1 MIIVIYFYNFYYQSN
16 SVYKQQFHLIFADGP
31 PWIII
36 GAAAGGG
43 AVSVIAIIVLLIC
56 CLRRDKKVSS
66 LNCQPRLSLHR
77 EAQLTKRYNNL
88 ALKNTWLQTY
98 HKRLQNPLTNFKS
111 SLVVISSFKSER
123 KLFVLVQIAAANV
136 FSYLF
141 ILIVL
146 STCLRD
152 VLLHDLEGGSDAL

>member
-1 MIIVIYFYNFYYQSN
+1 MIIIIYFYNYYYQSN

-43 AVSVIAIIVLLIC
+43 AVSLLAIIVLLIC
-56 CLRRDKKVSS
+56 CLRRDKKGEQFKI
-66 LNCQPRLSLHR
+66 CQPRLSLHR

-88 ALKNTWLQTY
+88 ALKNTWLRTY

-111 SLVVISSFKSER
+111 PLVVISSFKSER
-123 KLFVLVQIAAANV
+123 KLIFLVQIANV
-136 FSYLF
+136 QIDNF
-141 ILIVL
+141 L
-146 STCLRD
+146 SFYPHRFLN
-152 VLLHDLEGGSDAL
+152 LLT

>member
-1 MIIVIYFYNFYYQSN
+1 MIIIIYFYNYQYQSN
-16 SVYKQQFHLIFADGP
+16 SIYKEQFHFIFVDGP

-36 GAAAGGG
+36 GAAAGG
-43 AVSVIAIIVLLIC
+43 AVLVIAIVVLLMC
-56 CLRRDKKVSS
+56 CLRKGKKGEQLKYVSHFKLAQRS
-66 LNCQPRLSLHR
+66 LVDQKIH
-77 EAQLTKRYNNL
+77 NL

-111 SLVVISSFKSER
+111 PLVIISSFKSER
-123 KLFVLVQIAAANV
+123 KLIVLVQKAATNV
-136 FSYLF
+136 FPYLF

-152 VLLHDLEGGSDAL
+152 VPLHDLEGGSDTL